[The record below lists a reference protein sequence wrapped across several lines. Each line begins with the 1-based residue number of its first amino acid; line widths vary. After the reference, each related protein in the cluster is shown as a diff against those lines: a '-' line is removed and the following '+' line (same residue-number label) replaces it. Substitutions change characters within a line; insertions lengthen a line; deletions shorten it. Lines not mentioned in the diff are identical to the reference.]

1 MPGRF
6 RFSLPPS
13 RHHGDPW
20 FRIGSL
26 DVTTTVLVALIS
38 AVTIF
43 VYAADGSLLE
53 PFALIPDRVLDGQVW
68 RLVTWPFVSVPDPSV
83 LWTIITIAIFWW
95 FGRELEAEIGR
106 VRMAVL
112 LACIVVGSAL
122 VATGLDVVMFG
133 LRSVELA
140 IFVLFIAHNPR
151 VPFFFGI
158 PAWVVGA
165 ILVAAEFLQRIGN
178 RQFEQLWVTLVALG
192 MALLIGRAYGLASEL
207 TWIPN
212 LAPNAGRRRP
222 ASRRTQRSRAPK
234 ARKQKSSQG
243 GSKGRSKG
251 RSKSNSPSSVVTGP
265 WAPPSPSMSAD
276 QMEVDRLLDKISAQG
291 IDSLSAEE
299 RRRLKDA
306 SERLRRDRG

>member
-26 DVTTTVLVALIS
+26 DVTSTVLVTLVS
-38 AVTIF
+38 AITIF

-53 PFALIPDRVLDGQVW
+53 PFALIPDKVLDGQVW
-68 RLVTWPFVSVPDPSV
+68 RLATWPFVSVPDPSV

-95 FGRELEAEIGR
+95 FGREIEGQLGR

-112 LACIVVGSAL
+112 LACIVLGSAL

-133 LRSVELA
+133 LRYVELA
-140 IFVLFIAHNPR
+140 IFVLFIAENPR

-165 ILVAAEFLQRIGN
+165 ILVAAEFLQRVGN
-178 RQFEQLWVTLVALG
+178 REYEQLWVTAVALG
-192 MALLIGRAYGLASEL
+192 LALLIGRAYGLAAEL
-207 TWIPN
+207 AWIPN
-212 LAPNAGRRRP
+212 LAPKAGRGGRSRS
-222 ASRRTQRSRAPK
+222 ASTRSTKRVRAPK
-234 ARKQKSSQG
+234 AGGKPSPKS
-243 GSKGRSKG
+243 
-251 RSKSNSPSSVVTGP
+251 RSKSRSKSSNPSSVVTGP
-265 WAPPSPSMSAD
+265 WAPPSPNTSAD
-276 QMEVDRLLDKISAQG
+276 QLEVDRLLDKISAQG
-291 IDSLSAEE
+291 LDSLSAEE
-299 RRRLKDA
+299 RRRLKEA

>member
-1 MPGRF
+1 MAGRF

-26 DVTTTVLVALIS
+26 DVTSTVLVSLLC

-53 PFALIPDRVLDGQVW
+53 PFALIPDRVLEGQVW

-95 FGRELEAEIGR
+95 FGRELEAQLGR

-112 LACIVVGSAL
+112 LAAITLGSAL

-133 LRSVELA
+133 LRYVELA

-151 VPFFFGI
+151 VQFFFGI

-165 ILVAAEFLQRIGN
+165 VLVGAELLQRIGN
-178 RQFEQLWVTLVALG
+178 REYEQLWVTLVALG
-192 MALLIGRAYGLASEL
+192 LGLVVGRAYGLAADVA
-207 TWIPN
+207 WIPN
-212 LAPNAGRRRP
+212 LGRSGSRRSTPARRP
-222 ASRRTQRSRAPK
+222 KRPKAPK
-234 ARKQKSSQG
+234 S
-243 GSKGRSKG
+243 GSKS
-251 RSKSNSPSSVVTGP
+251 RSKSRTKSGSSPSVVPGP
-265 WAPPSPSMSAD
+265 WAPPSPNMSAD
-276 QMEVDRLLDKISAQG
+276 QLEVDRLLDKISAQG
-291 IDSLSAEE
+291 MDSLSADE
-299 RRRLKDA
+299 RRRLKEA
-306 SERLRRDRG
+306 SERLRRNRD